1 MSRSFE
7 SDAAEGNEGIK
18 DAKAKLFDILGSSA
32 SALTADEVWSRAQV
46 EGFKSKRF
54 TKRMLQDM
62 KAAGHV
68 VTQPSGQPTQT
79 GGHTKRKVAFAY
91 TLRAAPAPARQQ
103 PEGVDTA

>member
-1 MSRSFE
+1 M
-7 SDAAEGNEGIK
+7 EG
-18 DAKAKLFDILGSSA
+18 L
-32 SALTADEVWSRAQV
+32 
-46 EGFKSKRF
+46 KSKRF

-91 TLRAAPAPARQQ
+91 TLRAARAPARQQ
-103 PEGVDTA
+103 HEGMGAA